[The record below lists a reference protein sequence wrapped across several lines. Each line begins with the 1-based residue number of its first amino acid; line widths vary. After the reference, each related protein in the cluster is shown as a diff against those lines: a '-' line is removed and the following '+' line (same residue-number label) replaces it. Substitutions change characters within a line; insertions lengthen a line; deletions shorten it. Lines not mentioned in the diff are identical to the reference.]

1 MMSQE
6 PVNITQ
12 VNPQPKRFILND
24 SASNT
29 EIIFLPQAPNFTAP
43 QLDYQGLE
51 GKFSFRGDDIRQ
63 QRTALGLLITVTLEP
78 DADAGQLNLNLM
90 LPSINFAGEKAQ
102 EFETIAIKTRSQGHV
117 IDPAGAE
124 LFYRALMLK
133 GVAQAVI
140 PLETAIAQAQ
150 ESILEVTDV
159 RLSVLKS
166 FPPQLQIA
174 ASGTVSTSGWSNP
187 QLVPFNYVQ
196 APPDGIYDFEFVATP
211 PQDVTAQVITAI
223 AANYIWK
230 TFPQELVGVRIH
242 SSTNSKAVRLNA
254 PVSTSE
260 TCD

>member
-6 PVNITQ
+6 TVNIDR
-12 VNPQPKRFILND
+12 VNPQPKRYILND

-29 EIIFLPQAPNFTAP
+29 EIVFLPQAPNFATP
-43 QLDYQGLE
+43 QLDYQGTE

-102 EFETIAIKTRSQGHV
+102 EFDTIAIKTRSQGHV

-124 LFYRALMLK
+124 LFYRVVMLK

-140 PLETAIAQAQ
+140 PFESAIAQTQ
-150 ESILEVTDV
+150 KSILEVTDV
-159 RLSVLKS
+159 SLLVLKS

-187 QLVPFNYVQ
+187 ALVPFNYIQ

-211 PQDVTAQVITAI
+211 PQDVAAQVITPI

-230 TFPQELVGVRIH
+230 TFPQELEGVRIH
-242 SSTNSKAVRLNA
+242 SSTNSKVALFNT
-254 PVSTSE
+254 PVPPSD

>member
-29 EIIFLPQAPNFTAP
+29 DIIFLP
-43 QLDYQGLE
+43 
-51 GKFSFRGDDIRQ
+51 
-63 QRTALGLLITVTLEP
+63 
-78 DADAGQLNLNLM
+78 
-90 LPSINFAGEKAQ
+90 
-102 EFETIAIKTRSQGHV
+102 
-117 IDPAGAE
+117 
-124 LFYRALMLK
+124 
-133 GVAQAVI
+133 
-140 PLETAIAQAQ
+140 QAQ

>member
-1 MMSQE
+1 
-6 PVNITQ
+6 
-12 VNPQPKRFILND
+12 
-24 SASNT
+24 
-29 EIIFLPQAPNFTAP
+29 LPQAPNFAAP

-51 GKFSFRGDDIRQ
+51 GKFSFRGDEISQ

-117 IDPAGAE
+117 IDPAGAG
-124 LFYRALMLK
+124 LFYRVLMLT

-140 PLETAIAQAQ
+140 PPEIAIAQTPK
-150 ESILEVTDV
+150 SILEVTEV
-159 RLSVLKS
+159 RLLVLKS

-174 ASGTVSTSGWSNP
+174 ASGTVPTSGWSNP
-187 QLVPFNYVQ
+187 QLVPYNYVQ
-196 APPDGIYDFEFVATP
+196 APPDGIYDFDFVATP
-211 PQDVTAQVITAI
+211 PQDIVTEVITPIRAQ
-223 AANYIWK
+223 YTWP

-242 SSTNSKAVRLNA
+242 SSTNSKVALLNSQ
-254 PVSTSE
+254 VSPSD